1 MSWIVIA
8 LVSAGA
14 RSGRREIAQR
24 PGAPAAHG
32 TPDEMP
38 PDIIE
43 TTPGQLNI
51 SDVAGS
57 SSLGFEQ
64 PRRPASA
71 ATHDALLRIPNLVRG
86 RSMTTAPNDGVCVL
100 AADQPQSLSVIGG
113 PGHRVRYRRLRA
125 GRFRSPPAQ
134 RATHMCQFCLLPPVW
149 PPGRRP

>member
-8 LVSAGA
+8 PVSAGA
-14 RSGRREIAQR
+14 RSGRREVAQR
-24 PGAPAAHG
+24 PGAPAVHR

-57 SSLGFEQ
+57 SSRGLEQ

-71 ATHDALLRIPNLVRG
+71 AAHDALSRIPNLVRG
-86 RSMTTAPNDGVCVL
+86 RSMTTAPTDGVCVR

-113 PGHRVRYRRLRA
+113 PGHRVRYRRL
-125 GRFRSPPAQ
+125 GRGERRWMEDSVV
-134 RATHMCQFCLLPPVW
+134 ATECALMARL
-149 PPGRRP
+149 R

>member
-1 MSWIVIA
+1 
-8 LVSAGA
+8 
-14 RSGRREIAQR
+14 
-24 PGAPAAHG
+24 
-32 TPDEMP
+32 MP

-57 SSLGFEQ
+57 SSLGLEQ

-71 ATHDALLRIPNLVRG
+71 ATHDALFRIPNLVRG

-113 PGHRVRYRRLRA
+113 PGHRVRYRRVCRGWVTALVLAAIRA
-125 GRFRSPPAQ
+125 DLA
-134 RATHMCQFCLLPPVW
+134 LLCAGK
-149 PPGRRP
+149 PGGNAAAWVMFAEVPSGGFTCRLAVVAAVHRRHH